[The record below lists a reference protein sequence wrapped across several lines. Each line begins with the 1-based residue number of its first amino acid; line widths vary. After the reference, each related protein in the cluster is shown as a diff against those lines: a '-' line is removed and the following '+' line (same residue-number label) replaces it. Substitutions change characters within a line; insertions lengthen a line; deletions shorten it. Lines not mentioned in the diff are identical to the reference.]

1 MNEHD
6 QGQGHDQD
14 KAPESLPAILTSEQ
28 ADRVRKALTPFVA
41 GRGPWKAAEAIG
53 YAPKY
58 VQAFLRGE
66 IHCTLHFTMCVAHAL
81 GIEVETL
88 VRGDST

>member
-6 QGQGHDQD
+6 QGPDHD
-14 KAPESLPAILTSEQ
+14 KAPESLPAILTIEQ
-28 ADRVRKALTPFVA
+28 ADRVRKALAPFVA
-41 GRGPWKAAEAIG
+41 GRSAKEASEAIG

-66 IHCTLHFTMCVAHAL
+66 IHCTLHFATGVAHAL
-81 GIEVETL
+81 GIEVEIL
-88 VRGDST
+88 VQGDST

>member
-6 QGQGHDQD
+6 QAPDN
-14 KAPESLPAILTSEQ
+14 APESLPAILTIEQ
-28 ADRVRKALTPFVA
+28 ADRVRKALAPFVA
-41 GRGPWKAAEAIG
+41 DRSAKEASDAIG

-58 VQAFLRGE
+58 VQAVVRGE
-66 IHCTLHFTMCVAHAL
+66 IHCTLHFASRVAHVL
-81 GIEVETL
+81 DVDVESL

>member
-1 MNEHD
+1 MNE
-6 QGQGHDQD
+6 HDQD
-14 KAPESLPAILTSEQ
+14 KAPESLPAILPNEQ
-28 ADRVRKALTPFVA
+28 ADRVRKDLAPFVA
-41 GRGPWKAAEAIG
+41 GRGLWKASEAIG

-66 IHCTLHFTMCVAHAL
+66 IHCTVHFASRVAHVL
-81 GIEVETL
+81 DVDVESL

>member
-6 QGQGHDQD
+6 QGQDE
-14 KAPESLPAILTSEQ
+14 APESLPAVLKIEQ
-28 ADRVRKALTPFVA
+28 ADRVRKALAPFVA
-41 GRGPWKAAEAIG
+41 GRSAKEASDAIG

-66 IHCTLHFTMCVAHAL
+66 IHCTLHFANCVANAL
-81 GIEVETL
+81 CIEVENL
-88 VRGDST
+88 VRGDTT